1 MNNIN
6 ELQNSKGILKALFA
20 QRYLYSRAKKYEVAI
35 FILIILNCLIANLF
49 IIYMEEKYVLIFA
62 IIILIA
68 SIILEK
74 IKEKD
79 FEKAAEIQEY
89 IDRKIYG
96 FDIKKHRIDKYSIDE
111 LEHIIKAIN
120 LRHKKIAELQQNFS
134 GDSKEHG
141 VKDWYV
147 GINKNMKREVAIY
160 KCQTQNTGWDK
171 SNNDTYKKI
180 KILFAVVILVLIIW
194 AFKVSWYSF
203 LIAILEPIISII
215 NFAIKSKNFE
225 DISKKIETLED
236 RIDIDNINVE
246 DLEYIQDKIF
256 ERRKLGYA
264 VHDFIDKI
272 KSKELHEIYKEEQ
285 DGQK

>member
-6 ELQNSKGILKALFA
+6 ELQNSKRILKALFA
-20 QRYLYSRAKKYEVAI
+20 QRYLYSKAKKYEVAI
-35 FILIILNCLIANLF
+35 FIMIILSCLIAK
-49 IIYMEEKYVLIFA
+49 ITYIGEQYILICA
-62 IIILIA
+62 MIILIVGR
-68 SIILEK
+68 ILEK

-79 FEKAAEIQEY
+79 FEKAAVIQEY

-96 FDIKKHRIDKYSIDE
+96 FDIEKQRIDKYSIDE
-111 LEHIIKAIN
+111 IENIVKFIN
-120 LRHKKIAELQQNFS
+120 LRHKKRAELQMNFS

-147 GINKNMKREVAIY
+147 GIDKNIERRVAIY
-160 KCQTQNTGWDK
+160 KCQTQNTGWDR

-180 KILFAVVILVLIIW
+180 IKIFEVAMLVLIIL
-194 AFKVSWYSF
+194 AFKMSWYS
-203 LIAILEPIISII
+203 LILAILEPIASIM
-215 NFAIKSKNFE
+215 NFENKSKDFE
-225 DISKKIETLED
+225 DISIEIETLEK

-246 DLEYIQDKIF
+246 DLKDIQNKIF

-264 VHDFIDKI
+264 VPDFIDKL

-285 DGQK
+285 DGKK

>member
-1 MNNIN
+1 MNNIS
-6 ELQNSKGILKALFA
+6 ELQNSKEILKALFA
-20 QRYLYSRAKKYEVAI
+20 QRYLYSRAKKYELAI
-35 FILIILNCLIANLF
+35 FILIILNCLIANLC
-49 IIYMEEKYVLIFA
+49 IAYIEEKYVLICAMF
-62 IIILIA
+62 ILIV
-68 SIILEK
+68 SVILEK

-111 LEHIIKAIN
+111 LEHIIKFLN
-120 LRHKKIAELQQNFS
+120 LRHKKRAELQQNFS

-141 VKDWYV
+141 VRDWYV
-147 GINKNMKREVAIY
+147 GINRNMTKKVAIY
-160 KCQTQNTGWDK
+160 KCQIQNTGWDK

-180 KILFAVVILVLIIW
+180 KILFAVAILVLIAW

-203 LIAILEPIISII
+203 LIAILEPIVSII
-215 NFAIKSKNFE
+215 NFSIKSKDFE
-225 DISKKIETLED
+225 DISKEIKTLEN
-236 RIDIDNINVE
+236 RINIDNINVE

-264 VHDFIDKI
+264 VPDFIDKI
-272 KSKELHEIYKEEQ
+272 KSKGLHEIYKEEQ